1 MRKATLAAIVGGV
14 SLVFLAG
21 CGATLGQDGGR
32 YTASKETVSPV
43 PNGTVRYVPAVE
55 GRTGPRQGFS
65 SIAGDPFG
73 HMSLREPVSELFA
86 KDLRRSIPA
95 SHPLP
100 ADARLAIDIDSFRQD
115 AKFSEVLTTAETT
128 WTVTRGQQSVTRKL
142 TMRRA
147 TLEGR
152 EGITG
157 RESPA
162 EQLPSMAAEACE
174 RFFEDAGVQALLN

>member
-1 MRKATLAAIVGGV
+1 MRQTTLAEIVGSV

-55 GRTGPRQGFS
+55 GRTSPRQGFS
-65 SIAGDPFG
+65 SVSGDPYG

-86 KDLRRSIPA
+86 KDLRKSIPA

-100 ADARLAIDIDSFRQD
+100 ADAQLAIDIESFRRD
-115 AKFSEVLTTAETT
+115 AKFSQVITSADTT
-128 WTVTRGQQSVTRKL
+128 WTVTRGQQSITRKL

-147 TLEGR
+147 TLEGS
-152 EGITG
+152 EGITQ

-162 EQLPSMAAEACE
+162 EQLSSMASEACE
-174 RFFEDAGVQALLN
+174 RFFDDPAVRAILQ